1 MAPSR
6 PRARPGKHRT
16 SPTGW
21 WPNSSHLIPASCSS
35 TSTTPC
41 RSTRASSDGYC
52 RRKSPPISV
61 STINTTRTTKA
72 RRGSRCSGCPRRRS
86 KRHHRRRTSSIRAA
100 PASGGVGTA
109 SGSRPHDYGCRGN
122 RAAAKLGLAG
132 RGGHAAGT
140 MIMTEQG
147 ETGEAITILLVED
160 DAPTCWRL
168 QDALVKAGY
177 EVRTA
182 GSLGEA
188 RSALASGAP
197 RVLLTDLRLPDG
209 HGVELIRETRR
220 RFPDTEIMVIS
231 ALGDEESVISA
242 ITVGATG
249 YLLKDAF
256 PTDIAT
262 TVCDLVAGHS
272 PISASIA
279 RFIVRRT
286 QSSAEIASHLGL
298 SRQTVPGHIKNIYR
312 KLEVHT
318 RGEAVFEAVQQGLIK
333 L

>member
-1 MAPSR
+1 
-6 PRARPGKHRT
+6 
-16 SPTGW
+16 
-21 WPNSSHLIPASCSS
+21 
-35 TSTTPC
+35 
-41 RSTRASSDGYC
+41 
-52 RRKSPPISV
+52 
-61 STINTTRTTKA
+61 
-72 RRGSRCSGCPRRRS
+72 
-86 KRHHRRRTSSIRAA
+86 
-100 PASGGVGTA
+100 
-109 SGSRPHDYGCRGN
+109 
-122 RAAAKLGLAG
+122 
-132 RGGHAAGT
+132 
-140 MIMTEQG
+140 MTDQG
-147 ETGEAITILLVED
+147 ETGAAITILLVED

-188 RSALASGAP
+188 RDALTSGAP

-262 TVCDLVAGHS
+262 TVRDLVAGHS

-286 QSSAEIASHLGL
+286 QGTAQNSAEPPPGPVLNTAKLTPREIDILWASPRVLATPR
-298 SRQTVPGHIKNIYR
+298 SRAISVCHARPCPATSRTSTASSKC
-312 KLEVHT
+312 T
-318 RGEAVFEAVQQGLIK
+318 RAVKPCSRRCSRA
-333 L
+333 

>member
-1 MAPSR
+1 M
-6 PRARPGKHRT
+6 T
-16 SPTGW
+16 
-21 WPNSSHLIPASCSS
+21 
-35 TSTTPC
+35 
-41 RSTRASSDGYC
+41 
-52 RRKSPPISV
+52 
-61 STINTTRTTKA
+61 
-72 RRGSRCSGCPRRRS
+72 
-86 KRHHRRRTSSIRAA
+86 
-100 PASGGVGTA
+100 
-109 SGSRPHDYGCRGN
+109 
-122 RAAAKLGLAG
+122 
-132 RGGHAAGT
+132 
-140 MIMTEQG
+140 MTERD
-147 ETGEAITILLVED
+147 ETDEAITILLVED

-168 QDALVKAGY
+168 QEALVKAGY
-177 EVRTA
+177 QVRAA
-182 GSLGEA
+182 GTLTDA
-188 RSALASGAP
+188 RSALGEAAP
-197 RVLLTDLRLPDG
+197 HVLLTDLRLPDG
-209 HGVELIRETRR
+209 HGVELIRETRQS
-220 RFPDTEIMVIS
+220 FPDTEIMVIS

-262 TVCDLVAGHS
+262 TVRELVAGHS

-286 QSSAEIASHLGL
+286 QGSAEPPAGPVLNTAKLTPREIDILWGIAKGFSYAEIASHLGL

>member
-1 MAPSR
+1 MIMGVAAFAPR
-6 PRARPGKHRT
+6 L
-16 SPTGW
+16 
-21 WPNSSHLIPASCSS
+21 NL
-35 TSTTPC
+35 PC
-41 RSTRASSDGYC
+41 
-52 RRKSPPISV
+52 
-61 STINTTRTTKA
+61 
-72 RRGSRCSGCPRRRS
+72 
-86 KRHHRRRTSSIRAA
+86 
-100 PASGGVGTA
+100 
-109 SGSRPHDYGCRGN
+109 
-122 RAAAKLGLAG
+122 
-132 RGGHAAGT
+132 AAGDT
-140 MIMTEQG
+140 RCGTVDMSEQG
-147 ETGEAITILLVED
+147 ETGEAVTILLVED

-177 EVRTA
+177 EVRSA
-182 GSLGEA
+182 GTLGEA
-188 RSALASGAP
+188 RLALNGGAP

-262 TVCDLVAGHS
+262 TVRDLVAGHS

-286 QSSAEIASHLGL
+286 QGAAQNPADPPPPGPALNTARLTPREIDILWGIAKGFSYAEIASHLGL

-318 RGEAVFEAVQQGLIK
+318 RSEAVFEAVQQGLIK